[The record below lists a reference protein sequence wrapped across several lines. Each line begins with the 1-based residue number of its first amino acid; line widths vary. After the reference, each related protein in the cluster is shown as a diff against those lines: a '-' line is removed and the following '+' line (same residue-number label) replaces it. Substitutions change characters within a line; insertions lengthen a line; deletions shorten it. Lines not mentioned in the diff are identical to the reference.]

1 MKQMTTEVCSNGSD
15 RSDWERIKAMREEDI
30 VYDEDSPLTTAADWE
45 GAVMKHGGVVV
56 GTTPVSC
63 PE

>member
-1 MKQMTTEVCSNGSD
+1 MTMTTEVCSNGSD
-15 RSDWERIKAMREEDI
+15 RSDWERVKAMREEDI
-30 VYDEDSPLTTAADWE
+30 AYDDDSPFTTATHWE
-45 GAVMKHGGVVV
+45 GAVMKRGGVVV